1 MLTPEK
7 EKPSES
13 GKGFS
18 PIRKSNFQRGLAV
31 ILNPN
36 TPYRANDSDVEALK
50 TQFLRHGHT
59 LTECDGGGYWVQ
71 LCHSPSWPKYLANEA
86 EAKALLQRIA
96 GRAK

>member
-1 MLTPEK
+1 MLTPQK

-18 PIRKSNFQRGLAV
+18 PIRKSNFQRGLPV

-36 TPYRANDSDVEALK
+36 TINESDVEALK

-59 LTECDGGGYWVQ
+59 LTECKGGGYWVQ
-71 LCHSPSWPKYLANEA
+71 LCNSPSWPKYLANEA
-86 EAKALLQRIA
+86 EVKAMLQRMI